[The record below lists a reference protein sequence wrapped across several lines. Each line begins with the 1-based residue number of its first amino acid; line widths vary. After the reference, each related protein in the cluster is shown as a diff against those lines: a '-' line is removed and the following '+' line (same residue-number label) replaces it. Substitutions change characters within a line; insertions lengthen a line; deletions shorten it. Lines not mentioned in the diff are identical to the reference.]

1 MMLNLLLVL
10 LLIGAAGTGGY
21 LLARAHFTATIAN
34 RVLAYQSRLA
44 RAQRDAKHAQKEVER
59 LSEDLERSRIRAQRY
74 ETALFEGPVEK
85 VSLEESAQAYVQ
97 HVQGSD
103 EAEIDD
109 ADWDAEAEALEER
122 RGAELLVRN
131 IA

>member
-1 MMLNLLLVL
+1 MPMMLNLLLVL
-10 LLIGAAGTGGY
+10 LLIAAAGTGGY

-44 RAQRDAKHAQKEVER
+44 RAQRDAKHAQKEAER
-59 LSEDLERSRIRAQRY
+59 LTDDLERTRLRVQRY
-74 ETALFEGPVEK
+74 EAALFEGHAEQTVDETA
-85 VSLEESAQAYVQ
+85 EAFVQ
-97 HVQGSD
+97 HVRGSD
-103 EAEIDD
+103 AADGDAWVEEIDT
-109 ADWDAEAEALEER
+109 EKER